1 VAMKGLRSTTATLIC
16 LVPVL
21 SFTPHRSSQSLKSS
35 AGSRTAAAY
44 ATLQYKYRYND
55 DTNSYAN
62 DRLISRRGYHPPS
75 PTSLS
80 GGIGI
85 ADTYQWEESQ
95 YEIDVTV
102 PVPAGTRA
110 RDVKFKALPT
120 GVDLKLKSWNG
131 DIRNDVI
138 LLDGRRKMRGRV
150 SVDGTYWAIA
160 DGDKS
165 SKSGRSSNTDINVEG
180 EEAEEQDDRRQ
191 ITVTVEKMI
200 VEPQD
205 QFEVVEFDWYG
216 VYPDD
221 DDEVTERKYDKA
233 EELDV
238 REYAASLGVDI
249 DNINMTMVDK
259 TMFSSGLNM
268 TQSTMDELSKAGYV
282 KEVTQQADGE
292 EFVTGEDGEKV
303 PFQSLGENIGADEIM
318 NIDAGRLVSSDGKAP
333 TGDDI
338 AGGTPVTTSSGG
350 TSKIRNQLPFIDTH
364 SKWHQ
369 SIPAEEARDEDGMP
383 LDMGTDQSN
392 ELDTAAPSLDA
403 AGTSD
408 RNGATGD
415 APDSKEAGIDPID
428 LLTVKRLKEI
438 LREQNLKVSGNKQEL
453 RDRLRAHV
461 NSKLAD
467 ERN

>member
-1 VAMKGLRSTTATLIC
+1 M
-16 LVPVL
+16 L
-21 SFTPHRSSQSLKSS
+21 SFSPHRSSQSS
-35 AGSRTAAAY
+35 AGFRTAAA
-44 ATLQYKYRYND
+44 ARLLAGNHHKYKYKYNRD
-55 DTNSYAN
+55 KNSYAN
-62 DRLISRRGYHPPS
+62 DRLISRRRYHPPT

-160 DGDKS
+160 DGDKTSKS
-165 SKSGRSSNTDINVEG
+165 SKSSNTNADAEG
-180 EEAEEQDDRRQ
+180 EEAEEEDDRRQ
-191 ITVTVEKMI
+191 ITVTIEKMI

-205 QFEVVEFDWYG
+205 QFEVVEFDWCG

-233 EELDV
+233 EELNV

-249 DNINMTMVDK
+249 DNINMAMVDK

-282 KEVTQQADGE
+282 KEVTQQGDGE

-333 TGDDI
+333 PPSDDI
-338 AGGTPVTTSSGG
+338 AAGAPVTTSEWWY
-350 TSKIRNQLPFIDTH
+350 F
-364 SKWHQ
+364 
-369 SIPAEEARDEDGMP
+369 ED
-383 LDMGTDQSN
+383 S
-392 ELDTAAPSLDA
+392 
-403 AGTSD
+403 
-408 RNGATGD
+408 
-415 APDSKEAGIDPID
+415 
-428 LLTVKRLKEI
+428 
-438 LREQNLKVSGNKQEL
+438 
-453 RDRLRAHV
+453 
-461 NSKLAD
+461 
-467 ERN
+467 

>member
-1 VAMKGLRSTTATLIC
+1 MMTMKGRRSFTALIC
-16 LVPVL
+16 VVPALPFSPQHRHL
-21 SFTPHRSSQSLKSS
+21 STVSKPAACNQPHRSFCNNQ
-35 AGSRTAAAY
+35 RTRHGTIY
-44 ATLQYKYRYND
+44 Y
-55 DTNSYAN
+55 
-62 DRLISRRGYHPPS
+62 PS
-75 PTSLS
+75 PSFTTLY

-102 PVPAGTRA
+102 LVPPGTRA
-110 RDVKFKALPT
+110 RDVKFKATPT
-120 GVDLKLKSWNG
+120 GVDLKLESWNG

-138 LLDGRRKMRGRV
+138 LLDGKRKMRGRV

-160 DGDKS
+160 DGDKTHVS
-165 SKSGRSSNTDINVEG
+165 SKQSDADAD
-180 EEAEEQDDRRQ
+180 EEDDRRQ
-191 ITVTVEKMI
+191 ITVTIEKMI

-221 DDEVTERKYDKA
+221 DDEVKERKYDKA

-249 DNINMTMVDK
+249 DNINMSMVDK

-268 TQSTMDELSKAGYV
+268 TQSTMNELSKAGYV
-282 KEVTQQADGE
+282 KEVTQQSGQ
-292 EFVTGEDGEKV
+292 EFVTGEDGEKI

-318 NIDAGRLVSSDGKAP
+318 NIDPGRLVSPDRGGAP
-333 TGDDI
+333 TSDDVAI
-338 AGGTPVTTSSGG
+338 ATATTAAATSSGG
-350 TSKIRNQLPFIDTH
+350 TSRIRSQLPFIDSH

-369 SIPAEEARDEDGMP
+369 SIPAEEARDEDGTP
-383 LDMGTDQSN
+383 LDMGADDPSTSI
-392 ELDTAAPSLDA
+392 ESDTAEPTLDA
-403 AGTSD
+403 TETP
-408 RNGATGD
+408 NKED
-415 APDSKEAGIDPID
+415 ADDTADAKAEAVDPVD

-438 LREQNLKVSGNKQEL
+438 LKEQNLKVSGNKQEL

-461 NSKLAD
+461 NSKLAN
-467 ERN
+467 EGE